1 MNDQLIREIIQL
13 TAAVVGSIGFGIVF
27 HMRPKKLKWAALG
40 GFLSWASYLLLAH
53 TGMNEY
59 LCGFIAAALTTA
71 YAEVMARVTKTP
83 AIIYVVVSTVPLIPG
98 AALYRS
104 MNALLGQELEAARAQ
119 GLYALLFAT
128 SMAAGIVLTTLAE
141 RTAVHRLEARRKTG

>member
-1 MNDQLIREIIQL
+1 MQEIIQL

-40 GFLSWASYLLLAH
+40 GFLSWASYLVLVHAGL
-53 TGMNEY
+53 NEY

-71 YAEVMARVTKTP
+71 YAEIMARSTKTP

-104 MNALLGQELEAARAQ
+104 MNALLRQDMTVARAQ
-119 GLYALLFAT
+119 GLYALIFAT
-128 SMAAGIVLTTLAE
+128 SMAAGIVLTTLFERMAVQRSAAE
-141 RTAVHRLEARRKTG
+141 NKS